1 MGKGEKHVPPV
12 IEAFREPVTNDG
24 NVRIHPVDS
33 FLVPYMTEESYSKT
47 LRGLREK
54 SPMRDAWVHYGP
66 DLYEEVLRY
75 AATVGNIARREDADI
90 IHVHDW
96 MTIPA
101 GIAAREVTGTPLV
114 VHIHALESDR
124 SALRLNERIYGI
136 ERLGMM
142 EADGVITVSSY
153 TKGKIVSQ
161 YGVPEEK
168 ITVVH
173 NALSREEK
181 GRRFPLKK
189 GNKRGRI
196 LFLGRLTSQK
206 GPQYFLQAA
215 EIVHRRKP
223 DIDFVVAGKGDMIEY
238 MKAESLRRGLADNTY
253 FTGFLNERE
262 VEQAYAS
269 SDIYVMPSVSEP
281 FGITALEALA
291 YDVPVIISKK
301 SGIREV
307 VTKCP
312 CVDYWNVE
320 ALAETMIRLMENA
333 SERERIVSECKEE
346 IKSLTWTVAADKII
360 RVYET
365 LLRERKR
372 SNHEA

>member
-1 MGKGEKHVPPV
+1 
-12 IEAFREPVTNDG
+12 
-24 NVRIHPVDS
+24 
-33 FLVPYMTEESYSKT
+33 
-47 LRGLREK
+47 
-54 SPMRDAWVHYGP
+54 
-66 DLYEEVLRY
+66 
-75 AATVGNIARREDADI
+75 
-90 IHVHDW
+90 
-96 MTIPA
+96 
-101 GIAAREVTGTPLV
+101 
-114 VHIHALESDR
+114 
-124 SALRLNERIYGI
+124 
-136 ERLGMM
+136 
-142 EADGVITVSSY
+142 
-153 TKGKIVSQ
+153 
-161 YGVPEEK
+161 
-168 ITVVH
+168 
-173 NALSREEK
+173 
-181 GRRFPLKK
+181 LKK